1 MAVDQ
6 AYMSIS
12 QACKYLAKHAEDKKT
27 EKMWFGYLANN
38 SRIYMKQHGYKIVSH
53 VIDGKLCYTEDALKA
68 FIKILGKPSD
78 RNAVNSLLD
87 SVDTKSK
94 KTAKKPA
101 TYKPSKSKKKAT
113 RYYQ

>member
-68 FIKILGKPSD
+68 FIKILG
-78 RNAVNSLLD
+78 N
-87 SVDTKSK
+87 TKSK